1 MFYWFWFW
9 LVPGF
14 YQKIYESIYP
24 PPSSFLY
31 IIQRCCRNFLNTH
44 SPPFRFKT
52 WLFYQLPE
60 ALGTLSKWLFFLT
73 KFLFGPS
80 FICQILMI
88 FSFLESIWHKKTD
101 CTSFAREIGKLAENN
116 MSKDIFTILVF
127 LNYTSGYI

>member
-1 MFYWFWFW
+1 MTIF
-9 LVPGF
+9 P
-14 YQKIYESIYP
+14 
-24 PPSSFLY
+24 
-31 IIQRCCRNFLNTH
+31 
-44 SPPFRFKT
+44 
-52 WLFYQLPE
+52 
-60 ALGTLSKWLFFLT
+60 LT

-127 LNYTSGYI
+127 LNYTSGYISNFANVFAYLKWHGQVLFNNVFLIIFDFWFFCKHFYYLTAGFGKKVEHKSFPMIYYLSYLDI